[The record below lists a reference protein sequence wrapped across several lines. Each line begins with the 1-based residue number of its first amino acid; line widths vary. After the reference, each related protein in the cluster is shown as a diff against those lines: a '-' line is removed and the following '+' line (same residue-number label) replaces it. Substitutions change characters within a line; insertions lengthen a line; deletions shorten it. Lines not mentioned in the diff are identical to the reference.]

1 MIIDIFI
8 TYENAKYVLDFKGK
22 RGVKKMNMLTSF
34 SFLTYFREFRLSRM

>member
-22 RGVKKMNMLTSF
+22 RGVKKNE
-34 SFLTYFREFRLSRM
+34 YAE